1 MLFVLQMNV
10 FRNLLELYNVYNII
24 LCVPTKGSIVNFAT
38 DETTLIRQSRQVRL
52 AVSYDIV

>member
-1 MLFVLQMNV
+1 MNV

-52 AVSYDIV
+52 AVSYDVV